1 MQLSDA
7 EWRLMEALWKGAPAS
22 ARDLLERLGP
32 TADWA
37 YTTVKTMLTRLAEKG
52 AVSEEMEGNV
62 ARYRPKVTRLAARRT
77 AVRTLVE
84 RAFGGAYGAFV
95 HHLVEGGPLSDRER
109 AKLRKLLAKDARDAK
124 EAKDA
129 EDDAGGR
136 SGPAGK
142 SR

>member
-32 TADWA
+32 KAGWA

-52 AVSEEMEGNV
+52 AVAEEMEGNV
-62 ARYRPKVTRLAARRT
+62 ALYEPKVTRLAARRT
-77 AVRTLVE
+77 AVRSLVT

-95 HHLVEGGPLSDRER
+95 HHLMRGERLSAKER
-109 AKLRKLLAKDARDAK
+109 AKLRKMLEELGGA
-124 EAKDA
+124 
-129 EDDAGGR
+129 DAGGHGG
-136 SGPAGK
+136 SEKAK
-142 SR
+142 

>member
-1 MQLSDA
+1 MRLSDA

-22 ARDLLERLGP
+22 ARELLERLGRK
-32 TADWA
+32 TGWA

-62 ARYRPKVTRLAARRT
+62 ARYQPKVTRLAARRT
-77 AVRTLVE
+77 AVRALVE

-109 AKLRKLLAKDARDAK
+109 AKLRKLLA
-124 EAKDA
+124 EDA

-136 SGPAGK
+136 SSSAGR